1 MRPACVSHVA
11 LQFLTSF
18 APRLLVARARSQFN
32 PAILSPPATLS
43 ILFLSLVHAPF
54 SPDFSLAW
62 ALLSDSFVVGAA
74 LPPAAPDSDD
84 DDDEEDSAAAAR
96 PAEPRGEKQTA
107 ARLFELSSLLQ
118 ARKLRAFWTLYRTG
132 RPDAEREDEVRARME
147 GLAAATKG
155 AEQRVRNCVA
165 QEVER
170 SFRSLDRKTL
180 EGFLGAQG
188 EWSRLSSRGLP
199 LLIPMNRLTLAHV
212 AGDCTEAA
220 QVDELAKARG
230 WTVRDGEV
238 LLPANDSNTPKA
250 QVTHERIEIERECNL
265 PSLLLSFLPSE
276 FVSTVLTLS
285 VVFAELTRLLGRTQ
299 A

>member
-1 MRPACVSHVA
+1 MLAHADRPAHIETLISGVDRYNPSNVHLLEDY
-11 LQFLTSF
+11 LQQQL
-18 APRLLVARARSQFN
+18 ANDHQFN

-155 AEQRVRNCVA
+155 AEQRVRICVA

-180 EGFLGAQG
+180 EGFLGAQ
-188 EWSRLSSRGLP
+188 
-199 LLIPMNRLTLAHV
+199 
-212 AGDCTEAA
+212 EAA

-250 QVTHERIEIERECNL
+250 QVTHERIEIEQ
-265 PSLLLSFLPSE
+265 
-276 FVSTVLTLS
+276 
-285 VVFAELTRLLGRTQ
+285 LTRLLGRTQ